1 MNVQQLKVFLEI
13 CRVGT
18 LSAAAERLELKQP
31 TVSFHL
37 RKLEEELGVELF
49 RKQARTLQP
58 TGAAEELLPYARRIV
73 TLMDE
78 AQRQMKSR
86 SGRERARLRLGAS
99 YTPATY
105 FMPPYLAQFRQLHPE
120 IELQL
125 TVKQAGDTLAMLRSY
140 EIDAAVVS
148 LPDGEEKGLIVV
160 PLIED
165 ELQLVMNPAHPLSN
179 ETVLSVGNLTDQTFL
194 LHEPGSTSRRLT
206 EQWAQEI
213 GLTFSSA
220 MELGAIETIKETL
233 RCNDSVAVLP
243 LRSVLRETAN
253 GELIRRPLP
262 GYINRRRICLAYR
275 DEPIYSGPVREFIGY
290 VKGLA
295 EDPHFQPAP
304 KSANL
309 KLP

>member
-1 MNVQQLKVFLEI
+1 MNVQQLKVFLEV

-18 LSAAAERLELKQP
+18 LSAAAQRLELKQP

-37 RKLEEELGVELF
+37 HKLEEELGVELF
-49 RKQARTLQP
+49 RKQARTLRP

-78 AQRQMKSR
+78 ASRQMRSR
-86 SGRERARLRLGAS
+86 SGLEKARLRLGAS

-105 FMPPYLAQFRQLHPE
+105 FMPPYLAEFRRQNPD

-125 TVKQAGDTLAMLRSY
+125 TVKQAGGTLAMLRGY

-148 LPDGEEKGLIVV
+148 LPDGEEKGLTIV

-165 ELQLVMNPAHPLSN
+165 ELQLVMNPGHPLVREN
-179 ETVLSVGNLTDQTFL
+179 DLSAERLARETFL

-206 EQWAQEI
+206 EDWADAI

-243 LRSVLRETAN
+243 LRSVLRETEA
-253 GELIRRPLP
+253 GELVRRPLP
-262 GYINRRRICLAYR
+262 GYVNRRRICLAYR
-275 DEPIYSGPVREFIGY
+275 DEPIYSAPVRAFIKYLQGGIEEN
-290 VKGLA
+290 K
-295 EDPHFQPAP
+295 
-304 KSANL
+304 
-309 KLP
+309 

>member
-1 MNVQQLKVFLEI
+1 MNVQQLRVFLEI
-13 CRVGT
+13 CRIGT

-73 TLMDE
+73 TLMEE
-78 AQRQMKSR
+78 ASQQLRSR
-86 SGRERARLRLGAS
+86 SGLEKARLRLGAS

-105 FMPPYLAQFRQLHPE
+105 FMPPYLAQFRQQNPG

-140 EIDAAVVS
+140 EIEAAVVS
-148 LPDGEEKGLIVV
+148 LPEGEEKGLTLV

-165 ELQLVMNPAHPLSN
+165 ELQLVMNPNHPLVH
-179 ETVLSVGNLTDQTFL
+179 EAGLSAERLARETFL

-206 EQWAQEI
+206 EEWARDI

-243 LRSVLRETAN
+243 LRSVLRETAA

-262 GYINRRRICLAYR
+262 GYTNRRRICLAYR
-275 DEPIYSGPVREFIGY
+275 DEPIYSASVRAFIGY
-290 VKGLA
+290 VRGLA
-295 EDPHFQPAP
+295 EGGTFGQDT
-304 KSANL
+304 SASRRT
-309 KLP
+309 